1 MSKARLII
9 EDSGKGYF
17 KATTEFEGRFNKDSQ
32 AHQQCYEASQY
43 INTLA
48 DSIIGT
54 DDNVSEQEFLQDE
67 LSHDKI
73 NP

>member
-1 MSKARLII
+1 MSTARLII
-9 EDSGKGYF
+9 EDSAKGQF
-17 KATTEFEGRFNKDSQ
+17 KATTDFEGGFNKDSQ

-48 DSIIGT
+48 DAIISS

-73 NP
+73 NT